1 MITLDEVVRDQLNKV
16 GLKAI
21 VECVLQEKG
30 FAPGGASLHSMMTPH
45 GPDSEGFEKASNA
58 KLTPAEVAVGT
69 MVGILF
75 NCVSKSVLMPIK
87 HNTTSVYF
95 AKFSFTS
102 LIRKKKTLRI
112 FQCLVYTTHNDDI
125 L

>member
-1 MITLDEVVRDQLNKV
+1 MITLDKMVRDQLNKV
-16 GLKAI
+16 GFKVT

-69 MVGILF
+69 MVGILC
-75 NCVSKSVLMPIK
+75 NCVSKSVLILIK
-87 HNTTSVYF
+87 HKTTSVYF

-102 LIRKKKTLRI
+102 L
-112 FQCLVYTTHNDDI
+112 THNKRN
-125 L
+125 